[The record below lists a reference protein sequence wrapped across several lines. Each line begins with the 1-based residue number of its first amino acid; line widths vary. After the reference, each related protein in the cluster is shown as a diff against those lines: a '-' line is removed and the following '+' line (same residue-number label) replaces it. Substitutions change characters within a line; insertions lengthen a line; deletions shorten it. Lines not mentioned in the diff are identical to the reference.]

1 MFVFSSMLLFAVV
14 DVDGGGAAV
23 VPCTWFTGHEEDCYH
38 WPPGRVNIT
47 KSVKDSLFQAQT
59 GHSSECEIQGKQVMF
74 QCFLS
79 DNSDDIYVPTNYTFL
94 KTSNI
99 LCMCFAANYADA
111 RQKLSKAEVNSDLQ
125 IESDLERGRGKRRR
139 W

>member
-1 MFVFSSMLLFAVV
+1 M
-14 DVDGGGAAV
+14 DGGGAAV
-23 VPCTWFTGHEEDCYH
+23 VPCTWFTGPEEDCCH
-38 WPPGRVNIT
+38 WPPGRVKIT
-47 KSVKDSLFQAQT
+47 ESVKDQLIPSTDWPQFRVRVL
-59 GHSSECEIQGKQVMF
+59 GKHVLY

-99 LCMCFAANYADA
+99 LCMCFATNYA

-125 IESDLERGRGKRRR
+125 SESDLGKGRGKRRR